1 MASWPLAPRA
11 HAIIRPDKVVARVDG
26 VVAVRLALDQLAVD
40 KGAPVAA
47 PVVGAQRVGEGPRR
61 GREEGRG
68 EGSGGSFREQ
78 SDAGLEAE
86 GQPGELVVV
95 FLVLMCR
102 WFCVR

>member
-26 VVAVRLALDQLAVD
+26 VVAVGLAFDQLAVD

-47 PVVGAQRVGEGPRR
+47 PVVRAQRVGEGPRR

-68 EGSGGSFREQ
+68 EGSGRSLREEG
-78 SDAGLEAE
+78 DAGLEAK
-86 GQPGELVVV
+86 GQLRKLAVEL
-95 FLVLMCR
+95 LVLLH
-102 WFCVR
+102 